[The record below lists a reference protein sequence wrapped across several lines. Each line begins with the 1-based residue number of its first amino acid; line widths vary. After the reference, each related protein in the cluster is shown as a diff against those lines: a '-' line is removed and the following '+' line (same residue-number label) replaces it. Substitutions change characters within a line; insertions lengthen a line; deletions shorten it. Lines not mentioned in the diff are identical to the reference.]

1 LMATVAASGAISTQV
16 ATVGLEDTQEA
27 PKNNS
32 NTQGIIG
39 TPPVSSNGGTQGTI
53 VPSQNGGSAGN
64 QPSQCHT
71 DWGYNRC
78 TDYLTIEGV
87 DKFDLSILCNLQSIN
102 FDSSFNLYER
112 GMFTITSLTQT
123 GSSLSIDYIIFCG
136 EGTYFEG
143 ASHFVDYDF
152 DYGKEGYSLM
162 DFLYDMVEAMGD
174 HHEPYGG
181 PIDGLEEWREEEM
194 LKKIAA
200 KKALEEWKAAHSEQG
215 ADTNGDDDT
224 DTDDDNDNSDTDDDD
239 APSLHDEGCPED
251 DPFNPVL
258 C

>member
-1 LMATVAASGAISTQV
+1 M
-16 ATVGLEDTQEA
+16 
-27 PKNNS
+27 
-32 NTQGIIG
+32 
-39 TPPVSSNGGTQGTI
+39 PVSSNGGTQGTI

-78 TDYLTIEGV
+78 TDHLTIVGV
-87 DKFDLSILCNLQSIN
+87 DNFDLSILCNLQSIN

-123 GSSLSIDYIIFCG
+123 GSSLSIGYIIFCG

-143 ASHFVDYDF
+143 ASHFVDYDY

-162 DFLYDMVEAMGD
+162 DFIYDMAEAMGD
-174 HHEPYGG
+174 AHEPAV
-181 PIDGLEEWREEEM
+181 IDGLAEWREEEM

-200 KKALEEWKAAHSEQG
+200 KKALEEWRAAHSEQDVDPD
-215 ADTNGDDDT
+215 ADDDT
-224 DTDDDNDNSDTDDDD
+224 DTDDDNDNSDADDENT
-239 APSLHDEGCPED
+239 PSLHDGDGCPD
-251 DPFNPVL
+251 DEWVL